1 MGVAE
6 GLLERKALLLGRRHE
21 SGRRVILDAET
32 GTAVG
37 FRQHRPRAGWR
48 ARFTRRVVE
57 VREQED
63 DSLLFVVRRCW
74 SLFAWFEVSDADD
87 ALVGWH
93 GLSMLLDRT
102 GRRVALREDEA
113 ETGTSWFNG
122 SDGRVLARLAPQGDD
137 VRLTFAD
144 EVTEEPFVKMLLL
157 AAALRW

>member
-6 GLLERKALLLGRRHE
+6 GLLERKALLLGWRDD

-32 GTAVG
+32 GAAVG
-37 FRQHRPRAGWR
+37 FRQHRPRTGWW
-48 ARFTRRVVE
+48 ARFGRRVVE

-63 DSLLFVVRRCW
+63 DSLLFTVRRCW

-87 ALVGWH
+87 GLVGWH
-93 GLSMLLDRT
+93 GLSMVLDRA
-102 GRRVALREDEA
+102 GRRLALREEDA
-113 ETGTSWFNG
+113 ETGASWFSG

-137 VRLTFAD
+137 LRLTFAD
-144 EVTEEPFVKMLLL
+144 ELTEEPFVKMLLL